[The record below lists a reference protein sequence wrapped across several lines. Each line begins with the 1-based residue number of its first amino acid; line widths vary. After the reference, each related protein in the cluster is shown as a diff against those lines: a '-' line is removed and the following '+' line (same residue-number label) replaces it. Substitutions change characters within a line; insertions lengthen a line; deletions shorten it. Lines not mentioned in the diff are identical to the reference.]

1 MCDLVLRLEM
11 MKKGSETRTPP
22 YQHELLK
29 IDLHGDL
36 VWNIEGDH
44 SDAQ

>member
-29 IDLHGDL
+29 IDLLSDL
-36 VWNIEGDH
+36 VWNIKGNH
-44 SDAQ
+44 SEA